1 MKNILITHTDLDGAG
16 CAIIF
21 KQKFPDIKI
30 QYHNYD
36 TVDTISEKLL
46 NEKDKYDK
54 IFFADITPMEE
65 IGKKMLEDDKFILID
80 HHKTRLY
87 LDGTKGFDTNICGAF
102 ISMNYLNQIDINE
115 DCNNDFILSVD
126 AWDSWKLDSQY
137 RKNGEGLN
145 LLFGYYGM
153 DKFVEEFKD
162 MRDITTEEKT
172 IICVLRK
179 IKEDYLNHKIE
190 QCKTKLDEN
199 GNKYWEFYIGE
210 PQSGLGN
217 LLEMAGD
224 KAKDIKYIK
233 SINMNDNV
241 VSLYSLDI
249 DVSEIAKE
257 KGGGGHKKASGYSI
271 VL

>member
-21 KQKFPDIKI
+21 KNKYKDIEI

-36 TVDTISEKLL
+36 TVDIIAEGLL
-46 NEKDKYDK
+46 NDKDKYDN
-54 IFFADITPMEE
+54 IFFADISPTEE
-65 IGKKMLEDDKFILID
+65 LGKQMLQDDKFVLID

-87 LDGTKGFDTNICGAF
+87 LEGTKNFDTSICGAF
-102 ISMNYLNQIDINE
+102 ISSNYLNKTDINE
-115 DCNNDFILSVD
+115 DCNNDFTLSVD
-126 AWDSWKLDSQY
+126 AWDSWKLDSRY
-137 RKNGEGLN
+137 RENGEALN

-153 DKFVEEFKD
+153 EKFVKEFKD
-162 MRDITTEEKT
+162 MREISEQEKT
-172 IICVLRK
+172 IITVLRK

-190 QCKTKLDEN
+190 QCKTKIDEN

-217 LLEMAGD
+217 LIEMAGE
-224 KAKDIKYIK
+224 KAKEIKYIK

-249 DVSEIAKE
+249 DVSEIAKS

-271 VL
+271 IL

>member
-21 KQKFPDIKI
+21 KQKYKDIET

-36 TVDTISEKLL
+36 TVDKIAEELL
-46 NEKDKYDK
+46 EEKDKYDK
-54 IFFADITPMEE
+54 IFFADISPTEE
-65 IGKKMLEDDKFILID
+65 IGKKMLEDDKFVLID

-87 LDGTKGFDTNICGAF
+87 LEGTENFDTSVCGSLISAF
-102 ISMNYLNQIDINE
+102 LLYDLD
-115 DCNNDFILSVD
+115 NNDFIGDNFMRSVD
-126 AWDSWKLDSQY
+126 AWDSWKLDSKY
-137 RKNGEGLN
+137 RKNGEELN

-153 DKFVEEFKD
+153 NKFVEEFKD
-162 MRDITTEEKT
+162 MRKISEEEKT
-172 IICVLRK
+172 IITVLRK
-179 IKEDYLNHKIE
+179 IKEDYLNHKIK
-190 QCKTKLDEN
+190 QCKTKLDEY

-217 LLEMAGD
+217 LLEMAEE

-233 SINMNDNV
+233 AINMNDNV

-249 DVSEIAKE
+249 DVSEIAKN

-271 VL
+271 IL